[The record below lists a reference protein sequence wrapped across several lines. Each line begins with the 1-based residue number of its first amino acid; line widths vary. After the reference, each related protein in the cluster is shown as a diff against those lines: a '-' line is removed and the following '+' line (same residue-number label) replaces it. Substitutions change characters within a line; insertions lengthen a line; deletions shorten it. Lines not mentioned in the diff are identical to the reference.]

1 MAFRLFRV
9 GFTDGDPHLIIPI
22 FPAFGSVCCQM
33 IDFNYKFFFDFV
45 LRVGQPGI
53 KNQLVQAGQL
63 RSGIAAL
70 FGGENRILPAGD
82 SYLLQT
88 AIVDIFWAL
97 AIEYFPLSK
106 TPYQIPSYPA
116 LILSG

>member
-9 GFTDGDPHLIIPI
+9 GFTDGDPHLIISV

-82 SYLLQT
+82 SYLFQT
-88 AIVDIFWAL
+88 AIVDIFL
-97 AIEYFPLSK
+97 GSCNRVFSVVE

>member
-1 MAFRLFRV
+1 
-9 GFTDGDPHLIIPI
+9 
-22 FPAFGSVCCQM
+22 M

-82 SYLLQT
+82 SYLFQT
-88 AIVDIFWAL
+88 AIVDIFL
-97 AIEYFPLSK
+97 GSCNRVFSVVENSVPN
-106 TPYQIPSYPA
+106 PA